1 MADKTGYSIMQD
13 GTKFK
18 ITKSD
23 NKGTCVTETTDD
35 NNYIKSFVDT
45 ALSEKKTVTTEKV
58 KSDEN
63 TTADSAEGTTTTN
76 SAEGTAAATA
86 AVTAAATAAA
96 NKVQAAIA
104 TKTEETINDAQTAI
118 DNAEKLINKLPQDD
132 ESTKKLLEELENEKR
147 ILENVKPKIGGKSK
161 KNNRTKKLKKGGKK
175 KKSQKHKS
183 KKC

>member
-86 AVTAAATAAA
+86 AATAATAAA